1 MHLIASPLSCFI
13 LIGFVSILL
22 LCLQPSSDTSCL
34 HLRGI
39 SLGSLASAPARI
51 SHCFVP
57 IEDLMYLKSSVQIF
71 LCCLQTF
78 KKSPML
84 TLQGRISFIFP
95 TPLSVIRLLLLLL
108 RVQPGELK
116 ILHNC
121 AFVEEVSLSIYACL
135 HQTWSLYTLY
145 QCET

>member
-1 MHLIASPLSCFI
+1 MHLIASPLSCFF

-22 LCLQPSSDTSCL
+22 LCLQPSSGHACL

-51 SHCFVP
+51 SHYFVP
-57 IEDLMYLKSSVQIF
+57 IKDLMYLKSSVQIF

-78 KKSPML
+78 KKPHFREEFLSSSL
-84 TLQGRISFIFP
+84 
-95 TPLSVIRLLLLLL
+95 PLSQSQIIIAL
-108 RVQPGELK
+108 RVQPGQLK
-116 ILHNC
+116 VLYNC
-121 AFVEEVSLSIYACL
+121 VFVEQVSLSIYACL
-135 HQTWSLYTLY
+135 HFSSFHQTMSLYALY